1 MPEIGSTLREA
12 RMRRRIDIQEVE
24 TATKIRA
31 KYLRALE
38 NEEWSLL
45 PGATFV
51 KTFLRTYA
59 EFLGLDGRLL
69 VEEYKARYEPISQQ
83 EMPQFTQRLDRR
95 KRRHGPSRASGPP
108 RWLVIGVILLGLLA
122 ALYALGSGG
131 SSDDNTA
138 DTGPRVTTTT
148 TTERA
153 GAPATTGSDSS
164 GKKKAASGPVSLR
177 VEPTGGVWVCL
188 EDARKRRLIPGQ
200 ELTQG
205 TVKGPYRSAR
215 FRITLGNGNAVLRI
229 NRRSVR
235 LRPSSEAQAY
245 AISSDGKRTP
255 LSAASRPTCT

>member
-69 VEEYKARYEPISQQ
+69 VEEYKARYEPVSQQ

-95 KRRHGPSRASGPP
+95 KRRHVPSRPSGPP
-108 RWLVIGVILLGLLA
+108 VGLVIAAVLVVIVGGL
-122 ALYALGSGG
+122 ALIGALGS
-131 SSDDNTA
+131 SADKSA
-138 DTGPRVTTTT
+138 DTGPQTTTT
-148 TTERA
+148 NQGSTSKAA
-153 GAPATTGSDSS
+153 GSGSASTPA
-164 GKKKAASGPVSLR
+164 KKKTASRVASLR
-177 VEPTGGVWVCL
+177 IVPTGAVWICL
-188 EDARKRRLIPGQ
+188 EDARGRKLIPGQ
-200 ELTQG
+200 QLAAG
-205 TVKGPYRSAR
+205 ASKGPYRSSK
-215 FRITLGNGNAVLRI
+215 FRITLGNGNAILRV
-229 NRRSVR
+229 NGKPVPMQ
-235 LRPSSEAQAY
+235 PSTAGQGFTITRA
-245 AISSDGKRTP
+245 KQTP
-255 LSAASRPTCT
+255 LSAAQRPTCA

>member
-69 VEEYKARYEPISQQ
+69 VEEYKARYEPVSQQ

-95 KRRHGPSRASGPP
+95 KRRHVPSRPSGPP
-108 RWLVIGVILLGLLA
+108 VGLVIAAVLVAIVGGL
-122 ALYALGSGG
+122 ALIGSFG
-131 SSDDNTA
+131 SSPDKSA
-138 DTGPRVTTTT
+138 DTGPQTTTT
-148 TTERA
+148 PSSSSKPA
-153 GAPATTGSDSS
+153 GSGSASTPT
-164 GKKKAASGPVSLR
+164 KKKTASRIASLR
-177 VEPTGGVWVCL
+177 IVPTGAVWICL
-188 EDARKRRLIPGQ
+188 EDARGRKLIPGQ
-200 ELTQG
+200 QLPAG
-205 TVKGPYRSAR
+205 TAKGPYRSSK
-215 FRITLGNGNAVLRI
+215 FRITLGNGNAILRV
-229 NRRSVR
+229 NGKSVPMQ
-235 LRPSSEAQAY
+235 PSTNGQGFTITRAKQ
-245 AISSDGKRTP
+245 TP
-255 LSAASRPTCT
+255 LSAAQRPTCA

>member
-69 VEEYKARYEPISQQ
+69 VEEYKARYEPVSQQ

-95 KRRHGPSRASGPP
+95 RRRPVPSRPKGPP
-108 RWLVIGVILLGLLA
+108 VWLVIVAVLVAIIGGLALLGS
-122 ALYALGSGG
+122 LGSGTDK
-131 SSDDNTA
+131 SA
-138 DTGPRVTTTT
+138 DTGPRTTTT
-148 TTERA
+148 NQR
-153 GAPATTGSDSS
+153 SS
-164 GKKKAASGPVSLR
+164 SKAAGGSGSSTTTTQKKPASRTVSLR
-177 VEPTGGVWVCL
+177 IVPTGAVWVCL
-188 EDARKRRLIPGQ
+188 EDARGRKLIPGQ
-200 ELTQG
+200 QLSTG
-205 TVKGPYRSAR
+205 SSKGPYRSSK
-215 FRITLGNGNAVLRI
+215 FRITLGNGNAVLRV
-229 NRRSVR
+229 NGKSVR
-235 LRPSSEAQAY
+235 LQQSAEGQGFTITRAKQ
-245 AISSDGKRTP
+245 TP
-255 LSAASRPTCT
+255 LSPAQRPTCA